1 MTQQFTKEKHLLKKA
16 YKSIPAKPYSKGDL
30 IHRGGVKQFIKKVD
44 SKTFISVAIAVISSP
59 AYAGINDASD
69 PVLNI
74 DTQIESITTEVE
86 NKINEIVEHTAANKP
101 AYDDVTP
108 SEAPSSK
115 SIPQINDQALQ
126 ADIPDWNFDGLPYT
140 RTYQEADEQPTES
153 NNPDS
158 QRYTIDNDKAAAI
171 SGDY

>member
-1 MTQQFTKEKHLLKKA
+1 M
-16 YKSIPAKPYSKGDL
+16 
-30 IHRGGVKQFIKKVD
+30 
-44 SKTFISVAIAVISSP
+44 AIAVISSP

-101 AYDDVTP
+101 AYGNVTP

-115 SIPQINDQALQ
+115 IPQINDQALQ
-126 ADIPDWNFDGLPYT
+126 ADIPDWNFEGFTLYKNLS
-140 RTYQEADEQPTES
+140 RS
-153 NNPDS
+153 
-158 QRYTIDNDKAAAI
+158 
-171 SGDY
+171 